1 MLFAK
6 RYSEKP
12 GLYPECFQD
21 KGTPK
26 LKLKDMEVKNKIII
40 ITGAG
45 SGIGKATAIL
55 FAKHGAT
62 VVVSDI
68 NLESAQKVADEIV
81 ANKWKALAIKV
92 NVAKFEEVENLINT
106 TVENFGCLDVI
117 VNNAGIGPNL
127 LRTHDSLLKDWDRV
141 IAVNQTGVFY
151 CMKVALQ
158 QFLKQGHGN
167 IVNIASLAGLKASP
181 NNISYSA
188 SKFAVVGMTKSAAM
202 EYATKNIRVNAVCPG
217 YTESALLDQ
226 LLNAKPEMDAI
237 LKSVIPMKRYGK
249 AAEIAEAVVWLA
261 SDSTKFITGQTIT
274 LDGGT
279 SL

>member
-1 MLFAK
+1 
-6 RYSEKP
+6 
-12 GLYPECFQD
+12 
-21 KGTPK
+21 
-26 LKLKDMEVKNKIII
+26 MEVTNKIVI

-45 SGIGKATAIL
+45 SGIGKATAIH
-55 FAKHGAT
+55 FAKYGAT

-68 NLESAQKVADEIV
+68 NLESAQKVVDEI
-81 ANKWKALAIKV
+81 ATNKGKALAVKA
-92 NVAKFEEVENLINT
+92 NVAKFEDVENLINT
-106 TVENFGCLDVI
+106 TVEKFGSLDVI

-127 LRTHDSLLKDWDRV
+127 LKTHESLLKDWDRV
-141 IAVNQTGVFY
+141 IAINQTGVFY

-158 QFLKQGHGN
+158 QFLKQGYGN

-181 NNISYSA
+181 NTISYSA

-202 EYATKNIRVNAVCPG
+202 EYAAKNIRVNAVCPG

-237 LKSVIPMKRYGK
+237 LKSMIPMKRFGK
-249 AAEIAEAVVWLA
+249 TSEIAEAVVWLA
-261 SDSTKFITGQTIT
+261 SDSTRFITGQTIT

>member
-1 MLFAK
+1 MCLDEYQQGFGNLAGK
-6 RYSEKP
+6 QEK
-12 GLYPECFQD
+12 QI
-21 KGTPK
+21 
-26 LKLKDMEVKNKIII
+26 MQVKNKIVVV
-40 ITGAG
+40 TGAG
-45 SGIGKATAIL
+45 SGIGKATAIH
-55 FAKHGAT
+55 FAKHHAT

-68 NLESAQKVADEIV
+68 NLENAQKVADEIV
-81 ANKWKALAIKV
+81 TNGGNALPIKAS
-92 NVAKFEEVENLINT
+92 VAKFEEVEHLINK
-106 TVENFGCLDVI
+106 TVEEFGRLDII

-127 LRTHDSLLKDWDRV
+127 LRTHESSLKDWDKV

-151 CMKVALQ
+151 CMKLALQ
-158 QFLKQGHGN
+158 QMLKQRGGN

-217 YTESALLDQ
+217 YTESALLSQ
-226 LLNAKPEMDAI
+226 LLGAKPEMDTI

-249 AAEIAEAVVWLA
+249 AEEIADAVVWLA
-261 SDSTKFITGQTIT
+261 SDNTKFITGQTIT

>member
-1 MLFAK
+1 
-6 RYSEKP
+6 
-12 GLYPECFQD
+12 
-21 KGTPK
+21 
-26 LKLKDMEVKNKIII
+26 MEVKNKVVI

-45 SGIGKATAIL
+45 SGIGKATAL
-55 FAKHGAT
+55 HFAKYGAK
-62 VVVSDI
+62 VVVSDL
-68 NLESAQKVADEIV
+68 NLESAKKVADEIV
-81 ANKWKALAIKV
+81 TNFGEALPIKA
-92 NVAKFEEVENLINT
+92 NVADFNEVQNLISH
-106 TVENFGCLDVI
+106 TVATYGQLDVM

-127 LRTHDSLLKDWDRV
+127 LRTHEATLKDWDRV

-151 CMKVALQ
+151 GMKLALE
-158 QFLKQGHGN
+158 QFMKQGHGN
-167 IVNIASLAGLKASP
+167 IVNMASLAGLKASP

-217 YTESALLDQ
+217 YTESALLSM
-226 LLNAKPEMDAI
+226 LINAKPEMDSI

-249 AAEIAEAVVWLA
+249 AEEIADAVVWLA
-261 SDSTKFITGQTIT
+261 SDNTKFITGQTIT

>member
-1 MLFAK
+1 MQV
-6 RYSEKP
+6 E
-12 GLYPECFQD
+12 
-21 KGTPK
+21 
-26 LKLKDMEVKNKIII
+26 NKIVIV
-40 ITGAG
+40 TGAG
-45 SGIGKATAIL
+45 SGIGKATAL
-55 FAKHGAT
+55 HFAKHGAT

-68 NLESAQKVADEIV
+68 HVESAQKVVAEIITNGGNAT
-81 ANKWKALAIKV
+81 ANQC
-92 NVAKFEEVENLINT
+92 NVAKFEEVENLINS
-106 TVENFGCLDVI
+106 TVSEFERLDVI

-127 LRTHDSLLKDWDRV
+127 LRTDQATLKDWDKV

-151 CMKVALQ
+151 CMKLALQ
-158 QFLKQGHGN
+158 QMLKQGGGN

-217 YTESALLDQ
+217 YTESALLNQ
-226 LLNAKPEMDAI
+226 LLGAKPEMDAV

-249 AAEIAEAVVWLA
+249 ANEIAEAVVWLA

>member
-1 MLFAK
+1 
-6 RYSEKP
+6 
-12 GLYPECFQD
+12 
-21 KGTPK
+21 
-26 LKLKDMEVKNKIII
+26 MEVKDKVVIV
-40 ITGAG
+40 TGAG
-45 SGIGKATAIL
+45 SGIGKATAIH

-68 NLESAQKVADEIV
+68 NLENAQKVVDEIV
-81 ANKWKALAIKV
+81 TNKGKSILIKANIAVFK
-92 NVAKFEEVENLINT
+92 EVENLIHK
-106 TVENFGCLDVI
+106 TVKEYGRLDVM

-127 LRTHDSLLKDWDRV
+127 LRTDRSTLEDWDKV
-141 IAVNQTGVFY
+141 IAINQTGVFY

-158 QFLKQGHGN
+158 QMLKQGGGN

-202 EYATKNIRVNAVCPG
+202 EYATKNIRINAVCPG
-217 YTESALLDQ
+217 YTESALLNQ
-226 LLNAKPEMDAI
+226 LLGAKPEMDAI
-237 LKSVIPMKRYGK
+237 LKSVIPLKRYGK
-249 AAEIAEAVVWLA
+249 PQEIAEAVVWLA

>member
-1 MLFAK
+1 M
-6 RYSEKP
+6 
-12 GLYPECFQD
+12 
-21 KGTPK
+21 
-26 LKLKDMEVKNKIII
+26 
-40 ITGAG
+40 
-45 SGIGKATAIL
+45 IL
-55 FAKHGAT
+55 
-62 VVVSDI
+62 
-68 NLESAQKVADEIV
+68 
-81 ANKWKALAIKV
+81 
-92 NVAKFEEVENLINT
+92 VENLINT
-106 TVENFGCLDVI
+106 TVAKFGRLDVI
-117 VNNAGIGPNL
+117 VNNAGIGPSL
-127 LRTHDSLLKDWDRV
+127 LRTHEATLKDWDRV
-141 IAVNQTGVFY
+141 ISVNQTGVFY
-151 CMKVALQ
+151 CMKLALA
-158 QFLKQGHGN
+158 QFLKQGYGN

-226 LLNAKPEMDAI
+226 LINAKPEMDAV

>member
-1 MLFAK
+1 MQVK
-6 RYSEKP
+6 
-12 GLYPECFQD
+12 D
-21 KGTPK
+21 KI
-26 LKLKDMEVKNKIII
+26 VI

-45 SGIGKATAIL
+45 SGIGKATAIH
-55 FAKHGAT
+55 FAKYGAT

-68 NLESAQKVADEIV
+68 NLEKAKEVAAEIV
-81 ANKWKALAIKV
+81 TNGGKALPIKA
-92 NVAKFEEVENLINT
+92 NVAKFEEVENLIKQ
-106 TVENFGCLDVI
+106 TVVDFGKLDVL
-117 VNNAGIGPNL
+117 VNNAGIGPSF
-127 LRTHDSLLKDWDRV
+127 LRTHESTLRDWERV

-151 CMKVALQ
+151 GMKVALA
-158 QFLKQGHGN
+158 QFLEQGYGN

-217 YTESALLDQ
+217 YTESALLNQ

-249 AAEIAEAVVWLA
+249 AEEIADAVVWLA
-261 SDSTKFITGQTIT
+261 SDNTKFITGQTIT

>member
-1 MLFAK
+1 M
-6 RYSEKP
+6 
-12 GLYPECFQD
+12 D
-21 KGTPK
+21 
-26 LKLKDMEVKNKIII
+26 VKNKVVIV
-40 ITGAG
+40 TGAG
-45 SGIGKATAIL
+45 SGIGKATAIH
-55 FAKHGAT
+55 FAKHGAI

-68 NLESAQKVADEIV
+68 NNESAQKVVNEIV
-81 ANKWKALAIKV
+81 TNKGKALPIKA
-92 NVAKFEEVENLINT
+92 NVASFEEVESLIKQ
-106 TVENFGCLDVI
+106 TVSEFGKLDVI

-127 LRTHDSLLKDWDRV
+127 LRTHASKLKDWDSV

-151 CMKVALQ
+151 CMKVALN
-158 QFLKQGHGN
+158 QFIEQGYGN

-217 YTESALLDQ
+217 YTESALLTQ
-226 LLNAKPEMDAI
+226 LINAKPEMDAI

-249 AAEIAEAVVWLA
+249 ADEIADAVVWLA
-261 SDSTKFITGQTIT
+261 SDNTKFITGQTIT

>member
-1 MLFAK
+1 
-6 RYSEKP
+6 
-12 GLYPECFQD
+12 
-21 KGTPK
+21 
-26 LKLKDMEVKNKIII
+26 MEVTNKIVI

-45 SGIGKATAIL
+45 SGIGKATAIH
-55 FAKHGAT
+55 FAKYGAT

-68 NLESAQKVADEIV
+68 NLESAQKVADEIET
-81 ANKWKALAIKV
+81 NKGKALAVKA
-92 NVAKFEEVENLINT
+92 NVAKFEDVENLINT
-106 TVENFGCLDVI
+106 TVEKFGSLDVI

-127 LRTHDSLLKDWDRV
+127 LKTHESLLKDWDRV

-237 LKSVIPMKRYGK
+237 LKSMIPMKRYGK
-249 AAEIAEAVVWLA
+249 TSEIAEAVVWLA